1 MGYDYSFKTE
11 QEDMV
16 NFYDTRIGRYFRNWK
31 YNSIFNS
38 LNEGDIAID
47 CGANVGKVTQR
58 MARSGA
64 IVYAFEPDP
73 NAFKELEKSFGNIKN
88 VVLFNKAV
96 SDYSGNVKL
105 YFNDRYNEDPKKW
118 SVGSTLVEDK
128 PHVDKSNF
136 VEVEVIDLTE
146 FINNLQK
153 PVTLIKIDVEGEE
166 IRILNKLIDTG
177 LAKKVENIL
186 VETHE
191 RFPVLKN
198 PTEDLRKK
206 IKDLNIK
213 NIDLDWA

>member
-1 MGYDYSFKTE
+1 
-11 QEDMV
+11 MV

-31 YNSIFNS
+31 YNRIFNG
-38 LNEGDIAID
+38 LNKGDIAID
-47 CGANVGKVTQR
+47 CGANIGKVTKR
-58 MARSGA
+58 MAQSGA
-64 IVYAFEPDP
+64 TVYAFEPDP
-73 NAFKELEKSFGNIKN
+73 NAFKELMRNFEDVQN
-88 VVLFNKAV
+88 VTLINKAV
-96 SDYSGNVKL
+96 SDHSGRVKL

-118 SVGSTLVEDK
+118 SVGSTLVEGK

-136 VEVEVIDLTE
+136 VEVEVVDIKE
-146 FINNLQK
+146 FIDTLSR
-153 PVTLIKIDVEGEE
+153 PVALIKIDVEGEE